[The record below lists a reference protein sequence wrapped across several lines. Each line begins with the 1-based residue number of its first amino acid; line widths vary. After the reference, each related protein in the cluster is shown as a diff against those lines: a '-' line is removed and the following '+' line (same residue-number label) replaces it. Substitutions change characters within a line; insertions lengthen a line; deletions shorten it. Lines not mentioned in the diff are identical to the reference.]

1 MQAIKPEILPEIL
14 ILIGE
19 IDEFK
24 GGWRR
29 WKVSRHPPVL
39 KA

>member
-1 MQAIKPEILPEIL
+1 MNMDTHHASHQAGHHPEIL

-24 GGWRR
+24 GGWR
-29 WKVSRHPPVL
+29 
-39 KA
+39 A